1 MKSLKFETDKD
12 VVKNHPTINDVLIY
26 DIETD
31 SLDVDTARAVFIGM
45 YSYKYGKY
53 FLFEES
59 EKAEVQ
65 RLLDEHRIL
74 VGFNNKEFDNII
86 MSNTTNEFSMD
97 YKICFD
103 CLAVLYDYK
112 RRRTNREADIRT
124 PQGKQLAACL
134 PDRKLKT
141 VAKILELTESKGE
154 IDYKI
159 FRQET
164 WTDVELKEIYEYLY
178 KDVKVTRELFEY
190 YVEYFE
196 PFREYVN
203 DKNVAKFDYIR
214 SSLGS
219 YAYSAICNL
228 CDMPPLF
235 EDDFFKLQQRPPN
248 SGGFVL
254 DPQVPYAENVVY
266 ADFASLYPHIMFM
279 CNMFSPIGVADL
291 KVNKNGD
298 LHLDE
303 EKAWSGGDMFPN
315 LQTSYKSKERGK
327 VEKVVREV
335 FLKRKEYK
343 KNGDSRHYALKVMI
357 NTLYGLS
364 GSPIFKQLFNMTTSG
379 DTTYI
384 GRTMINY
391 TRKRFDD
398 EGYKVVYGDT
408 DSVFIELPDGKTVE
422 DYEKL
427 AKIIIDEILKEVP
440 FPEPS
445 FKLDIDCVFEKVWLF
460 KKKNYVGI
468 RTDGSLLIKGLPIK
482 KHNAS
487 QLGQKILEELK
498 PIMLLTKN
506 IKFERTYL
514 KNIIDREIEKDI
526 SIIGQLYNVKSV
538 DSYKSA
544 SSIQCQIAT
553 RFGEGTHIL
562 IPNKTLGEVG
572 KTKKYCT
579 PEQAKQLS
587 FNDLF
592 LDKVWA
598 ELEPF
603 INNTTL

>member
-1 MKSLKFETDKD
+1 MKSLKSESTIE
-12 VVKNHPTINDVLIY
+12 HPAINDVLIY

-65 RLLDEHRIL
+65 RLIDEHKIL
-74 VGFNNKEFDNII
+74 VGFNNKEFDNKI
-86 MSNTTNEFSMD
+86 MVNITNQFNLE
-97 YKICFD
+97 YKVCFD
-103 CLAVLYDYK
+103 CLSVIYDFK
-112 RRRTNREADIRT
+112 RRRPNREAVIKLPT
-124 PQGKQLAACL
+124 GQLLEEAL
-134 PDRKLKT
+134 PNRKLKT
-141 VAKILELTESKGE
+141 IGKVLGLSIEKGD

-159 FRQET
+159 FQQDS
-164 WTDVELKEIYEYLY
+164 WTDVEMKDINNYLY
-178 KDVKVTRELFEY
+178 KDVKLTRELFEFY
-190 YVEYFE
+190 IDYFE
-196 PFREYVN
+196 PFKEYV
-203 DKNVAKFDYIR
+203 DAKNISKFDYIR

-219 YAYSAICNL
+219 YTYSAICNL
-228 CDMPPLF
+228 AGLEPEF
-235 EDDFFKLQQRPPN
+235 EDDFFKLEKRPLN
-248 SGGFVL
+248 NGGFVL
-254 DPQVPYAENVVY
+254 EPQVPYAENVIY

-279 CNMFSPIGVADL
+279 CNLFSPIGVADL

-315 LQTSYKSKERGK
+315 LQTSYKSKEQGK
-327 VEKVVREV
+327 VEKVVKEI

-343 KNGDSRHYALKVMI
+343 KNGDPRQQALKIML

-364 GSPIFKQLFNMTTSG
+364 GSPIFKNIFNMTTSG

-391 TRKRFDD
+391 TRKRFED
-398 EGYKVVYGDT
+398 EGYEVVYGDT
-408 DSVFIELPDGKTVE
+408 DSIFIKLPDGKTIE
-422 DYEKL
+422 DYDKL
-427 AKIIIDEILKEVP
+427 AKTTIDEILKNVP
-440 FPEPS
+440 FPADT
-445 FKLDIDCVFEKVWLF
+445 FKLDIDDVFEKVWLF
-460 KKKNYVGI
+460 KKKMYVGI

-482 KHNAS
+482 KHDAS

-553 RFGEGTHIL
+553 WFGEGTHIL

-587 FNDLF
+587 FDDLF

-603 INNTTL
+603 INNTAV

>member
-1 MKSLKFETDKD
+1 MYTMKSLKSEPTIE
-12 VVKNHPTINDVLIY
+12 HPAINDVLIY

-65 RLLDEHRIL
+65 RLIDEHKIL
-74 VGFNNKEFDNII
+74 VGFNNKEFDNKI
-86 MSNTTNEFSMD
+86 MVNITNQFNLE
-97 YKICFD
+97 YKVCFD
-103 CLAVLYDYK
+103 CLSVIYDFK
-112 RRRTNREADIRT
+112 RRRPNREAVIKLPT
-124 PQGKQLAACL
+124 GQLLEEAL
-134 PDRKLKT
+134 PNRKLKT
-141 VAKILELTESKGE
+141 IGKVLGLSIEKGD

-159 FRQET
+159 FQQDS
-164 WTDVELKEIYEYLY
+164 WTDVEMKDINNYLY
-178 KDVKVTRELFEY
+178 KDVKLTRELFEFY
-190 YVEYFE
+190 IDYFE
-196 PFREYVN
+196 PFKEYV
-203 DKNVAKFDYIR
+203 DAKNISKFDYIR

-219 YAYSAICNL
+219 YTYSAICNL
-228 CDMPPLF
+228 AGLEPEF
-235 EDDFFKLQQRPPN
+235 EDDFFKLEKRPLN
-248 SGGFVL
+248 NGGFVL
-254 DPQVPYAENVVY
+254 EPQVPYAENVIY

-279 CNMFSPIGVADL
+279 CNLFSPIGVADL

-315 LQTSYKSKERGK
+315 LQTSYKSKEQGK
-327 VEKVVREV
+327 VEKVVKEI

-343 KNGDSRHYALKVMI
+343 KNGDPRQQALKIML

-364 GSPIFKQLFNMTTSG
+364 GSPIFKNIFNMTTSG

-391 TRKRFDD
+391 TRKRFED
-398 EGYKVVYGDT
+398 EGYEVVYGDT
-408 DSVFIELPDGKTVE
+408 DSIFIKLPDGKTIE
-422 DYEKL
+422 DYDKL
-427 AKIIIDEILKEVP
+427 AKTTIDEILKNVP
-440 FPEPS
+440 FPADT
-445 FKLDIDCVFEKVWLF
+445 FKLDIDDVFEKVWLF
-460 KKKNYVGI
+460 KKKMYVGI

-482 KHNAS
+482 KHDAS

-587 FNDLF
+587 FDDLF

-603 INNTTL
+603 INNTAV